1 MLTLKRILV
10 ATDFSE
16 HADRALEWAIE
27 MAKRW
32 GGAAITL
39 LHTYEIPVYSVP
51 DGAFIATADMTARI
65 GEAGNAGLQATLK
78 RYEGAG
84 VTIEPL
90 LRTGPPAEEINSVAQ
105 LVGAG
110 LIVLGTHGR
119 RGLSRALLGS
129 VADRV
134 IRTAKVPVL
143 TVHVDQS
150 EAAKK

>member
-1 MLTLKRILV
+1 MPTLERILV

-27 MAKRW
+27 LAKRF
-32 GGAAITL
+32 GGAPITL

-51 DGAFIATADMTARI
+51 DGAFIATADMTSRI
-65 GEAGNAGLQATLK
+65 AAAAEKGLAATLEVNK
-78 RYEGAG
+78 DAG
-84 VTIEPL
+84 VKIESL
-90 LRTGPPAEEINSVAQ
+90 LRTGPPAEEINAVAQ

-143 TVHVDQS
+143 TVHA
-150 EAAKK
+150 EKKR